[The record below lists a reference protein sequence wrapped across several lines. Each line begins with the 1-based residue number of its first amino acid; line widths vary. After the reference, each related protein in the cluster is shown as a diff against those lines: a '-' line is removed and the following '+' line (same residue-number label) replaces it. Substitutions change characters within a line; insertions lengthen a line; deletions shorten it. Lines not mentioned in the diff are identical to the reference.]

1 MPGFPLTAW
10 AVDFPWGDD
19 VDVALDRLRD
29 EAEPLFEPRTVEPTA
44 IIERMGSACARA
56 CSRFGRSR
64 VAVVL
69 GSTATPETSEAL
81 LRAVQERT
89 TITGP
94 AYCVAAAGIGG
105 AKAVVSAEY
114 LLRATIAD
122 AVVVGGIDEHG
133 GALILIEKHG
143 DAFVRLAAVS
153 ESTDPGNAESQ
164 GPSAAERALTRA
176 HDQGRPQPLG
186 YLHLHAAPSS
196 SNHHAQRR
204 IAQTVL
210 GSAPHCTTPTVLR
223 ATGAAAG
230 ALETVLAAASLVRGY
245 TPQPRP
251 AELEHDRVIVH
262 AAGDDGHH
270 VALMLEART

>member
-1 MPGFPLTAW
+1 MRGFPLTAW

-29 EAEPLFEPRTVEPTA
+29 EPEPSFEPRTVEPTA
-44 IIERMGSACARA
+44 IIERMGSACDQA

-94 AYCVAAAGIGG
+94 AYCVAAAGISG
-105 AKAVVSAEY
+105 AKAVASAEH

-122 AVVVGGIDEHG
+122 AVVVGGIDERG

-143 DAFVRLAAVS
+143 DAFVRLAAAS
-153 ESTDPGNAESQ
+153 EST
-164 GPSAAERALTRA
+164 GPTAAERALARA
-176 HDQGRPQPLG
+176 HEHVRQQPLG
-186 YLHLHAAPSS
+186 YLHLHVEPGSS
-196 SNHHAQRR
+196 TDDARRRTAHA
-204 IAQTVL
+204 L
-210 GSAPHCTTPTVLR
+210 PGSTPHCTTPAVLR

-245 TPQPRP
+245 TPQPYP
-251 AELEHDRVIVH
+251 TELEHDRVLVH
-262 AAGDDGHH
+262 ASGDDGHH
-270 VALMLEART
+270 VALVLEARA